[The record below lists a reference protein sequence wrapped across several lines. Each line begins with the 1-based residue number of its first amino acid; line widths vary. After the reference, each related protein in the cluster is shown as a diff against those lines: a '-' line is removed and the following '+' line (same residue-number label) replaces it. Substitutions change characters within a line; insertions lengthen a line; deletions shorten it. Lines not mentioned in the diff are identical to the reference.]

1 MRSGFPGF
9 ARGKFRYLFAVQ
21 TLGDSLNASPSL
33 NQLTIPDLW
42 QQQAVAALREGS
54 DVVVQAPTGS
64 GKTLI
69 FELWSNQG
77 KPRGQAI
84 YTVPTR
90 ALANDK
96 LAEWRARGWNVGIAT
111 GDLSENLEAPI
122 IVATL
127 ETQKHRLIRV
137 DGPELLVVDEYQMIG
152 DPDRGL
158 NYELALAL
166 APERTQL
173 LLLSG
178 SVANPHHVV
187 KWLERLGRKARLVR
201 HEIRPVPLDEVFA
214 SHLNF
219 HLPRELKGYW
229 SRLVARALAEGL
241 GPVLLFAPRRQGSEI
256 IAAELARELPNTL
269 PLELT
274 DEQKKLVGDDLAKM
288 LKSRIAYHHSGLSYA
303 VRAGVIEP
311 LAKAGQLRAVV
322 ATMGLAAG
330 INFSLRSVAIAGNSY
345 RRDQIEI
352 PLRPD
357 EILQMAGRAGRR
369 GIDEVGYFLVSANE
383 VRLREG
389 YPAQL
394 ARSGMVDWAALLGIM
409 HGAAER
415 GDDPF
420 LAAVQVQERLFTT
433 KPIHLGVESSLKN
446 PETPCGLR
454 TDAERARHVRRKV
467 REFLNSYGE
476 WEPASKSVEL
486 KLSEIKV
493 GPRFQQTDEQ
503 GRISVKRWPVKAKDE
518 VKAVEPADR
527 LLSPSLSSIPN
538 GGEGG
543 PAIAG
548 SGEEAP
554 QDSPDISASIGQP
567 LTLRPLLSEPA
578 ALEKVGTGTL
588 AELSAPGEE
597 PALYGRAVTL
607 ADVLDDDKLLVA
619 KWIRRLT
626 NWGSRQTTRELWR
639 AKLEPL
645 IIDRLARQ
653 KLEVVRIEFK
663 RTKVVALVSLAKHT
677 MLVTV
682 DRHGVA
688 LWRPQ
693 ERQVFPAD
701 CAQCSLVET
710 CRTLP
715 TGAGTAFLWK
725 RLALVDDRGQP
736 TRRGRIVS
744 FFSSGAGLAIAAGL
758 EDEKYPLDE
767 LVYDLANLD
776 AGFRFCREED
786 RFAGRLPVA
795 CRAAYGTQSVA
806 GYLENGLPPK
816 YGSGAEQVVAGVHKN
831 PLSKHAWV
839 TDWLG
844 DGDID
849 RVIIEW
855 RSLMRQIAHAPE
867 LDWTRWRDLQYLAK
881 SILHETESPTVTE
894 LPRLSYLQSQRIE
907 HRLVLRRH

>member
-1 MRSGFPGF
+1 M
-9 ARGKFRYLFAVQ
+9 Q
-21 TLGDSLNASPSL
+21 TLGDQLQAAPSL

-42 QQQAVAALREGS
+42 QQQAVTALRDGC

-111 GDLSENLEAPI
+111 GDLAENLDAPV

-127 ETQKHRLIRV
+127 ETQKNRLIRG
-137 DGPELLVVDEYQMIG
+137 DGPVLLVVDEYQMIG

-166 APERTQL
+166 APADTQL

-187 KWLERLGRKARLVR
+187 KWLERLGRRAKLVR

-214 SHLNF
+214 SHLNY

-229 SRLVARALAEGL
+229 SRLVAKALAEGL
-241 GPVLLFAPRRQGSEI
+241 GPVLLFAPRRQGAEVL
-256 IAAELARELPNTL
+256 AAELARELPNTH

-274 DEQKKLVGDDLAKM
+274 DEQRQLVGDPLAKL

-345 RRDQIEI
+345 RRDQVEV

-369 GIDEVGYFLVSANE
+369 GIDEVGYFLVSAND

-415 GDDPF
+415 GDEPF
-420 LAAVQVQERLFTT
+420 LEAVKVQERLFTT
-433 KPIHLGVESSLKN
+433 KPIHLGVESSLKH
-446 PETPCGLR
+446 PDAPCDLH

-467 REFLNSYGE
+467 REILNSHGE
-476 WEPASKSVEL
+476 WEPAPKAVEVVL
-486 KLSEIKV
+486 GEIKV
-493 GPRFQQTDEQ
+493 GPRFTQTDET
-503 GRISVKRWPVKAKDE
+503 GRESTKRPTF
-518 VKAVEPADR
+518 EPGR
-527 LLSPSLSSIPN
+527 P
-538 GGEGG
+538 
-543 PAIAG
+543 
-548 SGEEAP
+548 
-554 QDSPDISASIGQP
+554 P
-567 LTLRPLLSEPA
+567 LLRPLLSEPA
-578 ALEKVGTGTL
+578 ALEKVGTGSL
-588 AELSAPGEE
+588 AELTEPGIE
-597 PALYGRAVTL
+597 PTIYGRAVTV
-607 ADVLDDDKLLVA
+607 AEVMDDEKLLVA
-619 KWIRRLT
+619 KWVRRLT
-626 NWGSRQTTRELWR
+626 NWSSRQTTRELWR
-639 AKLEPL
+639 TKLEPL
-645 IIDRLARQ
+645 LRERLARQ
-653 KLEVVRIEFK
+653 RLEVVRIEFQP
-663 RTKVVALVSLAKHT
+663 TKVVVLVSLARHT
-677 MLVTV
+677 MHVPV

-693 ERQVFPAD
+693 ERQVFPPD
-701 CAQCSLVET
+701 CAQCALIET
-710 CRTLP
+710 CRNLP
-715 TGAGTAFLWK
+715 TAAGTAFLWK
-725 RLALVDDRGQP
+725 RLRLVDERGTP
-736 TRRGRIVS
+736 TWRGRVVS
-744 FFSSGAGLAIAAGL
+744 FFSAGAGLAIAAAL

-786 RFAGRLPVA
+786 RLAGRLPVA
-795 CRAAYGTQSVA
+795 CRAAYGIQSVA

-867 LDWTRWRDLQYLAK
+867 LEWPRWRDLQYLAK
-881 SILHETESPTVTE
+881 SILYETESPTVTE

>member
-1 MRSGFPGF
+1 M
-9 ARGKFRYLFAVQ
+9 
-21 TLGDSLNASPSL
+21 T
-33 NQLTIPDLW
+33 
-42 QQQAVAALREGS
+42 ALREGC

-69 FELWSNQG
+69 FELWSNRG

-111 GDLSENLEAPI
+111 GDLAENLDAPI

-127 ETQKHRLIRV
+127 ETQKNRLIRG
-137 DGPELLVVDEYQMIG
+137 DGPVLLVVDEYQMIG

-166 APERTQL
+166 APAQTQL

-178 SVANPHHVV
+178 SVANPHHIV
-187 KWLERLGRKARLVR
+187 KWFERLGRKAKLVR
-201 HEIRPVPLDEVFA
+201 HEIRPVPLDEIFA
-214 SHLNF
+214 THLSY

-229 SRLVARALAEGL
+229 SRLVAKALAEGL
-241 GPVLLFAPRRQGSEI
+241 GPVLLFAPRRRGSEI
-256 IAAELARELPNTL
+256 IAAELARELPNTH
-269 PLELT
+269 PLDLT
-274 DEQKKLVGDDLAKM
+274 EEQRQLVGEELAKM

-394 ARSGMVDWAALLGIM
+394 SRSGMVDWSALLGIM
-409 HGAAER
+409 QGAAER

-420 LAAVQVQERLFTT
+420 LEAVKVQERLFTT
-433 KPIHLGVESSLKN
+433 KPIHLGVESSLKHPN
-446 PETPCGLR
+446 TPCGLR

-467 REFLNSYGE
+467 REILNSQGE
-476 WEPASKSVEL
+476 WERATKSAEVAL
-486 KLSEIKV
+486 GKIKV
-493 GPRFQQTDEQ
+493 GPRFQPTDEH
-503 GRISVKRWPVKAKDE
+503 GRESTKRQPVITED
-518 VKAVEPADR
+518 AVRTDAQAEP
-527 LLSPSLSSIPN
+527 LLSPSLSSISN
-538 GGEGG
+538 GGEG
-543 PAIAG
+543 ARRA
-548 SGEEAP
+548 GEEAAQGP
-554 QDSPDISASIGQP
+554 IDNPAAHGQP
-567 LTLRPLLSEPA
+567 LTLRPVLSEPA
-578 ALEKVGTGTL
+578 ALEKFGTGLL
-588 AELSAPGEE
+588 AELTAPGVE
-597 PALYGRAVTL
+597 PVIYGRAITV
-607 ADVLDDDKLLVA
+607 ADVLENDKLVIA

-626 NWGSRQTTRELWR
+626 NWEARQTTRELWR
-639 AKLEPL
+639 SQLEPL

-653 KLEVVRIEFK
+653 RLEVVRIDFQ
-663 RTKVVALVSLAKHT
+663 RTKVVALVSLAQHT
-677 MLVTV
+677 MFVPV

-693 ERQVFPAD
+693 ERQVFPPD
-701 CAQCSLVET
+701 CAQCSLVEI

-715 TGAGTAFLWK
+715 TGAGTAFLWRK
-725 RLALVDDRGQP
+725 LSLVDDRGVP
-736 TRRGRIVS
+736 TRRGRFVS
-744 FFSSGAGLAIAAGL
+744 FFASGGGLAIAAGL

-776 AGFRFCREED
+776 ASFRFCREED
-786 RFAGRLPVA
+786 RLAGRLPVA
-795 CRAAYGTQSVA
+795 CRAAYGTQNVA
-806 GYLENGLPPK
+806 GYLENGLPLK

-867 LDWTRWRDLQYLAK
+867 LDWQRWRDLQYLAQ

-907 HRLVLRRH
+907 HRLLLRR